1 MIKLELVIKAVVIQE
16 TRESE
21 KHVTNSPEWYFQK
34 EGISRS
40 ATEERT
46 WILERGMSNPVTLPL
61 IGYEKTSYLTLFEP

>member
-16 TRESE
+16 IRESE
-21 KHVTNSPEWYFQK
+21 KPVCNSPGWYFNK

-46 WILERGMSNPVTLPL
+46 WILERGMFNPLTLPL
-61 IGYEKTSYLTLFEP
+61 IGYEASYLTLFEP